1 MKFKNDEKEFA
12 KEREANI
19 KRLGSDK
26 YLKGLAAK
34 FASQAM
40 RDRYPYNFDWL
51 GRPIIQYPEDIVAI
65 QELIW
70 NVKPDLVIETGI
82 ARGGSLILSASILE
96 LIGGKG
102 EVLGI
107 DVDIR
112 SHNRK
117 KIESHRMFKRIT
129 MLEGSSVA
137 PEILKKVRKF
147 AKGKKKVLIFLDS
160 SHAHAHVLKELELYS
175 PLVSKGSYIVA
186 FDTIAEFLPKGIIK
200 NRPWGKGNSPWTAV
214 RAFLRKHKNFV
225 PDKNMENKLVIT
237 VAPDGFLRRVR

>member
-1 MKFKNDEKEFA
+1 MNFKNDEKEFA

-19 KRLGSDK
+19 KRLGSDR
-26 YLKGLAAK
+26 YLKGLAQR

-70 NVKPDLVIETGI
+70 KVKPDLVIETGI

-107 DVDIR
+107 DIDIR

-117 KIESHRMFKRIT
+117 RIEEHRMSKRIS
-129 MLEGSSVA
+129 MIEGSSVD
-137 PEILKKVRKF
+137 PKVFGKVKKF
-147 AKGKKKVLIFLDS
+147 AKGKKRIIVFLDS
-160 SHAHAHVLKELELYS
+160 SHNGGHVLKELELYS

-214 RAFLRKHKNFV
+214 KKFLRTHKNFV
-225 PDKNMENKLVIT
+225 PDKKMENKLVIT

>member
-26 YLKGLAAK
+26 RLKKLALD

-40 RDRYPYNFDWL
+40 KDRYPYNFDWL
-51 GRPIIQYPEDIVAI
+51 GRPIIQYPEDIMAI

-107 DVDIR
+107 DTDIR
-112 SHNRK
+112 EHNRQ
-117 KIESHRMFKRIT
+117 KIEAHRMFKRIS
-129 MLEGSSVA
+129 MLEGSSVD
-137 PEILKKVRKF
+137 PVILNKVKKF
-147 AKGKKKVLIFLDS
+147 ARGKRKIIVFLDS
-160 SHAHAHVLKELELYS
+160 NHSHAHVLKELELYS
-175 PLVSKGSYIVA
+175 PLVTKGSYIVA

-200 NRPWGKGNSPWTAV
+200 NRPWGKGNSPWTAA
-214 RAFLRKHKNFV
+214 REFLRMHKNFI
-225 PDKNMENKLVIT
+225 PDKSMENKLAIT
-237 VAPDGFLRRVR
+237 VAYDGFLKRIR

>member
-26 YLKGLAAK
+26 RLKKLALD

-51 GRPIIQYPEDIVAI
+51 GRPIIQYPEDIMAI

-96 LIGGKG
+96 LVGGKG

-107 DVDIR
+107 DTDIR
-112 SHNRK
+112 EHNRR
-117 KIESHRMFKRIT
+117 KIETHRMFKRIS
-129 MLEGSSVA
+129 MLEGSSVD
-137 PEILKKVRKF
+137 PVILNKVKKF
-147 AKGKKKVLIFLDS
+147 ARGKRKIIVFLDS
-160 SHAHAHVLKELELYS
+160 NHSHAHVLKELELYS
-175 PLVSKGSYIVA
+175 PFVTKGSYIVA

-200 NRPWGKGNSPWTAV
+200 NRPWGKGNSPWTAA
-214 RAFLRKHKNFV
+214 REFLRTHKNFV
-225 PDKNMENKLVIT
+225 PDKSMENKLAIT
-237 VAPDGFLRRVR
+237 VAYDGFLKRVR